1 MPQTNEVLEFKK
13 SMGFTKESV
22 DDQPKESAPA
32 AEVEQLEQP
41 TTPDDIVV
49 ITNDSAQAAVASGV
63 ISVPT
68 STPTSSSSSSSISST
83 GISKTYF
90 FIVSDEFS
98 L

>member
-13 SMGFTKESV
+13 SMGFST
-22 DDQPKESAPA
+22 DDQPKETNPV

-49 ITNDSAQAAVASGV
+49 ITNDSAQAAVASG
-63 ISVPT
+63 ITSVPT

-83 GISKTYF
+83 GILKTSFSF
-90 FIVSDEFS
+90 FLISF